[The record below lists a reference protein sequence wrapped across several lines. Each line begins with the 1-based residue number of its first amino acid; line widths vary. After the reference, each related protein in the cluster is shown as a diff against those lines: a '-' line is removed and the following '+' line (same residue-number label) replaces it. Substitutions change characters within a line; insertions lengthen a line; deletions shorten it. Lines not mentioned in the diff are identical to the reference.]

1 MCHNT
6 LMKHAIK
13 PLSECNTVFFM
24 QQNSMH
30 QSAEEAI
37 RADRKSFSTSRN
49 TQNLF
54 TAKHKSLVTRA
65 LLKSLKIHGFAFIFT
80 FVRK

>member
-13 PLSECNTVFFM
+13 PLSECNTAFFM

-30 QSAEEAI
+30 QSAEEAF
-37 RADRKSFSTSRN
+37 RADRKDFSTSRN
-49 TQNLF
+49 T
-54 TAKHKSLVTRA
+54 
-65 LLKSLKIHGFAFIFT
+65 
-80 FVRK
+80 